1 MQTAAWILVALI
13 FCSSS
18 GLFYAGSGPLKKS
31 SSARFI
37 LLFAAIQMV
46 LALVLVWVTVT
57 RG

>member
-1 MQTAAWILVALI
+1 MQIAAWIMVALI
-13 FCSSS
+13 VCSSS
-18 GLFYAGSGPLKKS
+18 GLFYAGLGPLRKS

-46 LALVLVWVTVT
+46 LALVLVWVTVA